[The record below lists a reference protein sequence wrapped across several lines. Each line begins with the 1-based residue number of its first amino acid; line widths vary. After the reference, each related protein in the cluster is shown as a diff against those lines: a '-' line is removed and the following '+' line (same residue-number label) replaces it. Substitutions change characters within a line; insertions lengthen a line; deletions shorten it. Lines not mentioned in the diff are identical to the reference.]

1 MKSLHQ
7 TKPSWLSKGF
17 YKDLERRIES
27 SPPGLCPVDM
37 TRAFLEMCHT
47 HTCGKCVPC
56 RVGLWQLKNLLTD
69 VMNGDATMETLD
81 LMEELSVSIME
92 GADCAIGYEAAHMV
106 YKSLW
111 DVGKTMKNMCAREDV
126 PASTHSLFLVYLCA
140 RHM

>member
-1 MKSLHQ
+1 
-7 TKPSWLSKGF
+7 
-17 YKDLERRIES
+17 
-27 SPPGLCPVDM
+27 M

-106 YKSLW
+106 YKSLM
-111 DVGKTMKNMCAREDV
+111 GCREDYEEHVRQGRCTCQYAQPV
-126 PASTHSLFLVYLCA
+126 PCVSLCPAHVDIPGYIALVGEGRYA
-140 RHM
+140 DAIDP

>member
-1 MKSLHQ
+1 MSRLEITAPDKAQLVIEG
-7 TKPSWLSKGF
+7 L

-92 GADCAIGYEAAHMV
+92 GADCAIGWDRHWPIMWIL
-106 YKSLW
+106 KSADLSW
-111 DVGKTMKNMCAREDV
+111 LV
-126 PASTHSLFLVYLCA
+126 FLTSILYLRGLQFVELRFRC
-140 RHM
+140 